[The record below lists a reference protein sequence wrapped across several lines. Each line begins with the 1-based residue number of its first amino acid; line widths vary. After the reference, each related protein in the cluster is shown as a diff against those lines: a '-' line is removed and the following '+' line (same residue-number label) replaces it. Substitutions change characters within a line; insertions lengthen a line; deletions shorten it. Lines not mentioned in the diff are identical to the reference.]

1 MRTTGFLAVTGLAAL
16 GSAHF
21 TWDKAAVNGQ
31 AVGGDN
37 QFIRKHENYY
47 LPIKFNKTP
56 EGSITP
62 NDPGFACNKN
72 AKPARDVLKV
82 KPGDK
87 VSMNLGFGAK
97 RMEHPGSV
105 QVYVSPVNNAKTD
118 DGKDWY
124 KIHQALLCKQG
135 APETLRSTAWCMWG
149 EGGITAPIAE
159 TMPNGQY
166 LMRAEQ
172 MSLHGAH
179 DGQAEF
185 YVACAQIEVIGSSA
199 TSLPGTA
206 VQFPGAYKATD
217 KAVNFSVWGR
227 ATSFDT
233 PPGPDVIP
241 GGTIRGSANGAGGDK
256 TVTVPAGGGGGA
268 PAPQN
273 PGNGNNGNNG
283 NKGNN
288 QGGNPGKNNQQGAKT
303 APQQPGGDFPNNGDK
318 DNNNQGGNPSDF
330 PGDFPGGFPGG
341 NPDDNQ
347 GKNNQQGAKAAPQ
360 QPGGGPKNGKPDC
373 NKKRGIR
380 ARREAMRTAQE

>member
-1 MRTTGFLAVTGLAAL
+1 MKTTGFLAATGLAAI

-21 TWDKAAVNGQ
+21 TWDKAAVDLK

-37 QFIRKHENYY
+37 QYIRKHENYY

-82 KPGDK
+82 KPNDL
-87 VSMNLGFGAK
+87 VSLNLGFGAK

-135 APETLRSTAWCMWG
+135 PPESLRSTAWCMWG
-149 EGGITAPIAE
+149 EGGISANITE

-185 YVACAQIEVIGSSA
+185 YVACAQIEVTGSSA

-206 VQFPGAYKATD
+206 VQFPGAYKASD

-227 ATSFDT
+227 ATSYDT

-256 TVTVPAGGGGGA
+256 TVKVPVSGGGGGDA
-268 PAPQN
+268 PAP
-273 PGNGNNGNNG
+273 PNNG
-283 NKGNN
+283 NKDNKDNN
-288 QGGNPGKNNQQGAKT
+288 QGGNPGGNPGKNNQQGAKT
-303 APQQPGGDFPNNGDK
+303 APQQPGGG
-318 DNNNQGGNPSDF
+318 S
-330 PGDFPGGFPGG
+330 
-341 NPDDNQ
+341 
-347 GKNNQQGAKAAPQ
+347 
-360 QPGGGPKNGKPDC
+360 KNGKPDC
-373 NKKRGIR
+373 NKKRDIR
-380 ARREAMRTAQE
+380 ARREAMRAAQE